1 MNLLLDTHTL
11 IWFLEGDCRLG
22 LTAKNYIENANNT
35 NFVSVATFWEI
46 AIKVS
51 IDKLKLQMPL
61 QSLKSLI
68 EENAMEILPITIE
81 HTVLVSQL
89 PFHHKDPF
97 DRLLVAQ
104 SIIEDMVLLSGDEKF
119 KSYNTQV
126 IW

>member
-11 IWFLEGDCRLG
+11 IWLLEGDDNLSTVAREQ
-22 LTAKNYIENANNT
+22 IENSDNT

-51 IDKLKLQMPL
+51 LNKLDMKISIQN
-61 QSLKSLI
+61 LKQLI
-68 EENAMEILPITIE
+68 WENGIEVLPITIE
-81 HTVLVSQL
+81 HTLFVSEL
-89 PFHHKDPF
+89 PFYHKDPF

-104 SIIEDMVLLSGDEKF
+104 SVIENMILVSRDEAMPL
-119 KSYNTQV
+119 YNVQT

>member
-11 IWFLEGDCRLG
+11 IWFLEGDANLSAA
-22 LTAKNYIENANNT
+22 AKEQIENPANT

-51 IDKLKLQMPL
+51 LKKLEMQIPI
-61 QSLKSLI
+61 QNLKQLVWENGI
-68 EENAMEILPITIE
+68 EVLPITIE
-81 HTVLVSQL
+81 NTLFVSQL
-89 PFHHKDPF
+89 PFYHKDPF

-104 SIIEDMVLLSGDEKF
+104 AVNENMILVSRDEAMPLYKVQ
-119 KSYNTQV
+119 T